1 VPRSAG
7 AVGLVTSRYDGGM
20 TTIAFLIAA
29 NMLKDHPQ
37 ARGDH
42 WELDREYEPMQAA
55 CAQRGIELKQTIWD
69 DPALDPNAFD
79 AIVIGTTWDYPQ
91 RPDEFMATLA
101 RLSSQ
106 RPMFNS
112 LATVQWNL
120 SKAYLRDLAA
130 RNVRTIPTLWRER
143 ADAATIASAFDALQ
157 SDEIIIKPQ
166 VGASAWRQVRLKRG
180 EALPG
185 AELLPPNACM
195 IQPFL
200 PAILDEGEYSF
211 LFFNGT
217 FSHCARK
224 LPAKGDYRIQA
235 VFGGYEEIYAPS
247 IDEIAQAR
255 STLDAIDEPLLYA
268 RVDMVRLPGDELA
281 VMEVELIEP
290 YLYPDQGP
298 DMGEHF
304 AAALEAML
312 HQRV

>member
-1 VPRSAG
+1 
-7 AVGLVTSRYDGGM
+7 M

-37 ARGDH
+37 VRSDH
-42 WELDREYEPMQAA
+42 WELDREWEPIHAA
-55 CAQRGIELKQTIWD
+55 CAARGITLEQIIWD
-69 DPALDPNAFD
+69 DPAFDPDTFD
-79 AIVIGTTWDYPQ
+79 AIVIGTTWDYPE
-91 RPDEFMATLA
+91 RPGEFVRTLE
-101 RLSSQ
+101 RLSAR
-106 RPMFNS
+106 RPLFNS
-112 LATVQWNL
+112 LATVKWNL

-130 RNVRTIPTLWRER
+130 RNVLTIPTLWRER
-143 ADAATIASAFDALQ
+143 ADAPTIANAFDELQ
-157 SDEIIIKPQ
+157 TDQIVIKPQ
-166 VGASAWRQVRLKRG
+166 VGASAWRQARLKRG
-180 EALPG
+180 EALPPS
-185 AELLPPNACM
+185 ELLPPGRCL

-224 LPAKGDYRIQA
+224 MPAQGDYRIQA
-235 VFGGYEEIYAPS
+235 MYGGYEQMYEPTDA
-247 IDEIAQAR
+247 EIAMAR

-268 RVDMVRLPGDELA
+268 RVDMVRIPSSELA

-298 DMGEHF
+298 HIGENF
-304 AAALEAML
+304 AAALETML